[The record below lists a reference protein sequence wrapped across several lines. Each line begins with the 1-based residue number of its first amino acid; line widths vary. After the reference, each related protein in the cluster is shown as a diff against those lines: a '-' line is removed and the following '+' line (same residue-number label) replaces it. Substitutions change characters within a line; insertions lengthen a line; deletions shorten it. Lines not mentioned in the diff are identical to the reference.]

1 MMDLYQKYVA
11 QAKARNIRFLCMVGF
26 YYSFGQAQKQPQMF
40 FDIKN
45 SNSNWLL
52 YGKKNSTG

>member
-1 MMDLYQKYVA
+1 
-11 QAKARNIRFLCMVGF
+11 MVGF
-26 YYSFGQAQKQPQMF
+26 YCCFGQAQKQPQMF